1 MPWLD
6 IVIAAILLGS
16 LIGAVRNGLSH
27 EFVRLVALFGGIVAA
42 MWWYQDL
49 SERLRGWIDDP
60 RVAYFAAFCAIL
72 LGFIA
77 VGALLG
83 RLFAK
88 ILGWAGLRWFD
99 RLLGGAFGLVRG
111 LVLSAAVVLGI
122 IAFSPVN
129 NSEQVVA
136 NSYFVPWVLQGARMI
151 VWLAPEG
158 LKNDFSGGFARVRRV
173 WTEAGIPAAVPALRE
188 RAEAE

>member
-6 IVIAAILLGS
+6 IVIGAILLSS
-16 LIGAVRNGLSH
+16 LIGAIYNGLSR
-27 EFVRLVALFGGIVAA
+27 EFVRLVALFGGIIAA
-42 MWWYQDL
+42 MWWYQDV
-49 SERLRGWIDDP
+49 SERLRAWIDDP
-60 RVAYFAAFCAIL
+60 RIAYFAAFCLIL
-72 LGFIA
+72 VGFIA
-77 VGALLG
+77 AGALLG
-83 RLFAK
+83 RLLAK

-111 LVLSAAVVLGI
+111 LVLSAAVVLGV
-122 IAFSPVN
+122 IAFSPVM
-129 NSEQVVA
+129 NSDHAVA

-158 LKNDFSGGFARVRRV
+158 LKNDFSDGFVRVRRV
-173 WTEAGIPAAVPALRE
+173 WTESGMPAGIPALPE